1 MQDTNSNFIES
12 PSRFL
17 EDPDLLKQDPAL
29 KIAKSS
35 QFINSQDDDNLLW
48 PGDPS
53 LTRSFPNF
61 ECKIEDTPKKRRRIP
76 GFSFTPDKVKK
87 TKNVVRNYGNA
98 IAAFAI
104 SPLSVPYLK
113 EKVSSEKVS
122 VQEFQNFFSK
132 RKESITNILNF
143 RGLLQ
148 EYQEDDEFLRSCKR
162 IFRYIAEVF
171 LKYFSVNW
179 IFEGK
184 MMYKLDHLK
193 YRGKLLRRIKHPEL
207 FTYLKGR

>member
-1 MQDTNSNFIES
+1 MTENNGNSLES

-17 EDPDLLKQDPAL
+17 EDPELLKRDPAL
-29 KIAKSS
+29 RLTKSNP
-35 QFINSQDDDNLLW
+35 FFHNQDDENPLW
-48 PGDPS
+48 SGESS
-53 LTRSFPNF
+53 LMRSMKIF
-61 ECKIEDTPKKRRRIP
+61 ECKNDETPKKRRRIP

-104 SPLSVPYLK
+104 SPLSVPYVQEMADIERISL
-113 EKVSSEKVS
+113 
-122 VQEFQNFFSK
+122 QEFQNFFSK

-148 EYQEDDEFLRSCKR
+148 EYQEDDEFLKSCKR
-162 IFRYIAEVF
+162 IFRHVAEVF
-171 LKYFSVNW
+171 LKNFSVNW

-184 MMYKLDHLK
+184 MKYKLDHLK
-193 YRGKLLRRIKHPEL
+193 YRGKLLRRIRNPEL